1 VGIQAELDLLHHG
14 RGQAGFA
21 HQDDRFQAM
30 GFGAQDAAFGRGK
43 VQHSY
48 FWIGSLKGSIL
59 R

>member
-1 VGIQAELDLLHHG
+1 
-14 RGQAGFA
+14 
-21 HQDDRFQAM
+21 M
-30 GFGAQDAAFGRGK
+30 GFGTQDTAFGRGK